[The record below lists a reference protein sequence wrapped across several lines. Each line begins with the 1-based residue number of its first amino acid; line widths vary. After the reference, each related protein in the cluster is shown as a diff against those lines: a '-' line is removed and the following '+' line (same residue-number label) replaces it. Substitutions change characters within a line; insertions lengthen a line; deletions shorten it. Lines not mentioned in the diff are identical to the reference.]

1 MRVAIHVFDGVSLFH
16 VAAPQMV
23 FREAAALASDPA
35 LWSITLWAAHSGD
48 VELEMGQRLSG
59 ISGPEATTAAD
70 IVIVPSWPES
80 APEIDDV
87 VRSALLDA
95 HGRGA
100 IIAGLCLGA
109 IAVADTGLLE
119 GRGAVTHWLGTR
131 ELERRGRCG
140 WVDDSV
146 LYIDHGDVITS
157 AGTVSSVDACLHL
170 LRRLCGADLANRV
183 ARRMVVAPHR
193 DGGQAQYIEH
203 PLATS
208 ESDTSVSAVL
218 EWVIGHLDSDLSVS
232 GLAARARMSRRSF
245 LRHFR
250 DATGTTPARW
260 VTTQRVA
267 HARTL
272 LETTDLDIGLIA
284 HRCGFGSEVT
294 LRQNFV
300 ARFGV
305 SPSVHRNQFRPG

>member
-23 FREAAALASDPA
+23 FREAAVLAPDPA

-203 PLATS
+203 PLATR